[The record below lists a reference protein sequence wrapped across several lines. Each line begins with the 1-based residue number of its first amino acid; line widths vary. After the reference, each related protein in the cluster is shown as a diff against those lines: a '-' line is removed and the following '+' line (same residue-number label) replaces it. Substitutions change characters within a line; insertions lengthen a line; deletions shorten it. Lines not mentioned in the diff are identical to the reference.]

1 VLKRTKKNSSTFL
14 SNRQPPHTDNLISLT
29 PQPNSIIVSSFLS
42 QTLNISSDGEFSLTV
57 TTLSLPIGQ
66 KNLHINPAT
75 LYQEASACDQGSPN
89 QQNNLATKLITSSS
103 ISDDN
108 ICH

>member
-1 VLKRTKKNSSTFL
+1 
-14 SNRQPPHTDNLISLT
+14 
-29 PQPNSIIVSSFLS
+29 VSSFLS
-42 QTLNISSDGEFSLTV
+42 QTLNTSGGGEFSLTV

-66 KNLHINPAT
+66 NNPT
-75 LYQEASACDQGSPN
+75 MLYQEASACDQGSPN
-89 QQNNLATKLITSSS
+89 QQNNLATKLIASSS